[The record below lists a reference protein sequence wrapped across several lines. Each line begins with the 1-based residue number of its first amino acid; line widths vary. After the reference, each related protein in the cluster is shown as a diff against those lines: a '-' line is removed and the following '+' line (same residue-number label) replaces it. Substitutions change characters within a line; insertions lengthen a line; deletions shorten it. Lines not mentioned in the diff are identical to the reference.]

1 MLKSIYLTAA
11 GGFALLMLI
20 GIVVANAEGERFF
33 VGSPQLIG
41 TEGYG
46 LQCNRGQTLT
56 LRLLPGNILS
66 NMKGTCNVPLRPDG
80 SYTGECNFP
89 GERLQVTG
97 KLSGQSINHQ
107 TRQTLTGVT
116 CVYTVVLQETRQ

>member
-56 LRLLPGNILS
+56 LRLLPGRTVYSSRRYLQLHL
-66 NMKGTCNVPLRPDG
+66 LRW
-80 SYTGECNFP
+80 
-89 GERLQVTG
+89 
-97 KLSGQSINHQ
+97 
-107 TRQTLTGVT
+107 
-116 CVYTVVLQETRQ
+116 